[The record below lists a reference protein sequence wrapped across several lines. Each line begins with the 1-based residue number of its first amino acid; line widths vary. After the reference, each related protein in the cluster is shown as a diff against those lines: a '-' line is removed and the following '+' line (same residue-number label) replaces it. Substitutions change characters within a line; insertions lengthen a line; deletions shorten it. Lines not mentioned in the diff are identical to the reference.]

1 MNDQNLKILLV
12 GLVFGLV
19 HVLSP
24 YVASYRERVD
34 PHFSSLCGGFAA
46 SFVFLELLPSIDDYH
61 EVIGK
66 RIYGFILIGFAA
78 FYGLEC
84 YLERKRKTWISAN
97 KEYYI
102 GMFLAFLYSL
112 TLTIGMANELPS
124 SVVLTMSF
132 SILIGFHLLSTD
144 LGLVEQNP
152 KMYAESGRFVL
163 VAAIIAGLTISFLGD
178 PDERVADI
186 VSAAVAGVVLYR
198 VMRHEL
204 PEFRQAHY
212 RSFVAGA
219 TFFAVLHIFLNTD

>member
-1 MNDQNLKILLV
+1 MDDNSVKTLIV
-12 GLVFGLV
+12 GVVFCLV
-19 HVLSP
+19 HLLSL
-24 YVASYRERVD
+24 YVASYSGRVE

-84 YLERKRKTWISAN
+84 YLERKRKTWVSAN

-124 SVVLTMSF
+124 SVVLTFSF

-144 LGLVEQNP
+144 VGLVGQDP
-152 KMYAESGRFVL
+152 QRYAGSGRFVL

-178 PDERVADI
+178 PSERVTDI

-219 TFFAVLHIFLNTD
+219 TFFAVLHIVLDTS